1 MNYYSTHS
9 TLTSFDTMTNT
20 ELIYKPFSPNID
32 IDTTR
37 YIPPKYSTRDEPT
50 LDNYDQYND
59 HTYITNNDHILDIG

>member
-1 MNYYSTHS
+1 
-9 TLTSFDTMTNT
+9 MTNT